1 MSEDK
6 KFVDGVWF
14 NNPHPKAPDFVI
26 GSISYKKDVFI
37 EWLQKQTADENGY
50 VKTDVKKAKTE
61 GKNYMEL
68 NTWKK
73 GDTADQ
79 SKNQSEEVIDEDSIP
94 F

>member
-1 MSEDK
+1 MSENK
-6 KFVDGVWF
+6 KFVDGAWF
-14 NNPHPKAPDFVI
+14 NNPHEKAPDFVI
-26 GSISYKKDVFI
+26 GSISYKKDIFI
-37 EWLQKQTADENGY
+37 EWLQKQTTDENGY
-50 VKTDVKKAKTE
+50 VKTDVKKAKT

-79 SKNQSEEVIDEDSIP
+79 SKNQSEEIDDSIP